1 MASASCLGWQPEADA
16 GRMVVR
22 PAERVLTHP
31 HTMSSQQRRTVGG
44 TRVPGS
50 SRALMLAAV
59 MATAAALS
67 GGAAAQDLVD
77 VERGRALYEN
87 HCQVCHTPKVHSRV
101 NRLPINRAELRE
113 IVDNWQRQEALGWS
127 TQEVA
132 DVVEYLNRT
141 RYGYAP

>member
-1 MASASCLGWQPEADA
+1 
-16 GRMVVR
+16 
-22 PAERVLTHP
+22 
-31 HTMSSQQRRTVGG
+31 
-44 TRVPGS
+44 
-50 SRALMLAAV
+50 MLAAV

-67 GGAAAQDLVD
+67 GGAAAQNLVD
-77 VERGRALYEN
+77 AERGRALYEN

-101 NRLPINRAELRE
+101 NRLPVNRAELRE